1 MKKSWQKVLSF
12 ALALVMVLGT
22 IPVTA
27 IADEVQQTNASA
39 LSDSMDGLSIAYPYN
54 TETVQQS
61 GTPVSRFEALTFES
75 ARNEVESAQMI
86 LSPNFDITS
95 FELTM
100 SGLKNEKGNIIPSWA
115 FEVYIQHYV
124 TISGSGNAPYW
135 SDTFQMYNP
144 TYSKTGY
151 DGTYPDALIPQ
162 DAAITAGENKIS
174 AGKNGGIWVNLNVQN
189 AAPGTY
195 TGTAT
200 LTVNGTAMQIPVS
213 VHIYDVSLPHQV
225 HVKSAVGIWWD
236 MVEKGEGYVDRNL
249 ADTYFD
255 YLVSKR
261 IMSIDA
267 WSLTRWDDAFADY
280 AATYLAVSP
289 EISSYSLF
297 FVKNAQGSLDID
309 ALRTTLTTLINK
321 NISLAQSG
329 SNVDLFAKAYLYFGS
344 ICDEPRDDAEYR
356 AVNEITAQLDS
367 LKAELAPMLDAYPS
381 IKTSFMNLKHLVTG
395 PNPSDKTYADKVT
408 GSFWNKET
416 FIDDDYGS
424 TVLTGDS
431 YIYAPQYQWLNTDE
445 QRALYANEEEL
456 WWYGCCHPIA
466 PYPTYQINTP
476 LVSAR
481 VESWMRYDYGIDGF
495 VFSSVNQW
503 GYYDSKNNNAIVPFD
518 YWNSYVNNG
527 TPGDQILVLPGSDY
541 GVYGPIG
548 TIRIENIREGNED
561 YEYLWML
568 QNEYGISDI
577 SAYTANL
584 YSGVIADTDASIHY
598 NNRKALL
605 TKLEELSVA
614 KNGATVIAPGNEGF
628 VRGQEIKPSTNLTIE
643 LGNTEEVATLSFDYK
658 VTSGTFNISL
668 NPDWDNAFGYF
679 AFDANGKADAYEGV
693 SVEKLDDGYYHVTFQ
708 LSKLTKYNGNP
719 SKNLSFLYVRGAWTD
734 ATGYIDNVQYVLA
747 KDYVEVY
754 RGREITPSTSLTLEL
769 GNTEELSSLSFDY
782 KVLSGT
788 FNISLN
794 PDWDNAFGYFA
805 FDANGNVDPYDGVTL
820 ETLEDGYIRVTF
832 DLAALT
838 KYSGNPGK
846 ALSFLYI
853 RGSWT
858 DATGYIDNIK
868 YVVAEKPVEPENRGQ
883 EIISR
888 TDLTIA
894 LTNTEEVTTLS
905 FDYKLTGGTFNIS
918 LNPDWDNYFG
928 YFAFDTNG
936 NLDPYD
942 GVTLQTL
949 EDGYT
954 RVTFDLAALTKYS
967 GSPSKVLTFLY
978 LRGAWSDATGY
989 IDNVQLNAGEE
1000 PEQPTEPEIVT
1011 RGQEIAPST
1020 DLTIELGN
1028 TEEISTLSFDY
1039 KVTSGTFNISLNP
1052 DWDNSFGY
1060 FAFDANGNV
1069 DPYDGVSSK
1078 TLDDGYIRVTF
1089 NLSALTKYSGNPSKA
1104 LSFLYIRGGWTDATG
1119 YIDNV
1124 TFTLHKENE
1133 PGSGRVLIAADVHVS
1148 ATDDATLAHLRKTLT
1163 YAKNNGV
1170 DLLIFNGDT
1179 VDVGN
1184 EANYAALDSI
1194 FTEVFG
1200 SPEQANV
1207 KFIFNMGNHE
1217 FYPTSACAHEETDY
1231 ALQFSLFAQFAS
1243 KWSDFTAEQG
1253 SIYLTEVNGISY
1265 IVAAPSDDWTYEENG
1280 KTVYCAALGGY
1291 HDNDIALIDSL
1302 IAQATAANPG
1312 EPVYLLSH
1320 HPWGETY
1327 GGASYGMPETKVV
1340 TAMKAVM
1347 EKYPHLV
1354 NVTSHTHFSSL
1365 HERSFAQDK
1374 WTTIN
1379 TGMHTYGKY
1388 VDIETDVNGE
1398 ALNYVN
1404 IDGRRYTSTDPEGK
1418 ALHGATHF
1426 VWDVSY
1432 GEDSFTAKVFN
1443 MATETAY
1450 SYLSYTVP
1458 YGITAENKGEK
1469 FAYELSDR
1477 TAPTL
1482 TWSAD
1487 DALTVEL
1494 VKNGTSNT
1502 LNLSFNDADQFYAT
1516 EGYRINVINAATGET
1531 LKTVLWASRFWAA
1544 QEKKDSYEITVDG
1557 VTQCSEYKVT
1567 VEAIDFYG
1575 NYSAAKLVSTVQS
1588 SGTVETETGLLLQK
1602 CNGTNADCSARDYS
1616 RIYFGTTPFT
1626 SSSDTLTLVVK
1637 TDCTSIKLRAVSNVS
1652 DDWEGSAVSKDLE
1665 DLGDSWKTATWTL
1678 SELIGSNDI
1687 TTMNGFRI
1695 DSLVD
1700 GMDILM
1706 KDILINNHTDWV
1718 GEFQSNY
1725 HGVVTQQQI
1734 EVKTEEEVFRGQ
1746 QIVSR
1751 TDLTIEF
1758 GNAEELATLSFDYK
1772 LSSGTFNISLNPDWD
1787 NAFGYFA
1794 FDANGNVDPYD
1805 GVTLETLEDGYT
1817 RVTFDLAALT
1827 KYSGNPSKVLT
1838 FLYLRGA
1845 WSDAVGYIDNIQF
1858 TVAGQPEAPENRG
1871 QEIKPSTDLTIEL
1884 GNTEKLGTLSFDYK
1898 VLSGTFNISLNPD
1911 WDNAFGYFAFDAN
1924 GNVDPYDGVTL
1935 ETLEDGYTRVT
1946 FDLAAL
1952 TKYNGNPGKALSFL
1966 YIRGAWTD
1974 ATGYIDNIQFTITEK
1989 PVEPENRGQEFSV
2002 NTDQTIDLATTGVLG
2017 TLSFDYK
2024 ITSGEAFNIALMP
2037 NWDSYFGYFAF
2048 DANGNVDPYGGV
2060 TLETLEDGYIR
2071 VTFDMDALTK
2081 VSGTPSKFIDFI
2093 YIRGGWTTANGYIDN
2108 IQWTEGCEHNYETVV
2123 KEPTFTEVGGNIH
2136 TCSKCGNSYVTEE
2149 IPAYTFQVKQWNVAL
2164 ADDIRANFHLNVD
2177 SRLSDAKIIVM
2188 GKTYDLSALNKT
2200 EKGDYELSVNVAAA
2214 QMTDDIS
2221 IQIVYGEVASE
2232 ELTYSI
2238 RQYAEKI
2245 LTGTYSNTTK
2255 ELVKAMLHYGAMAQ
2269 TYFGYNTGNLA
2280 NKDYVNTEAV
2290 EIPAVD
2296 TSNMVSGSADG
2307 IRFYGASLVF
2317 ESKVAVRFYFVVDG
2331 DINSYTFSTGT
2342 PVAKNDMYY
2351 IEVPGIN
2358 PQDYATDIV
2367 LTVNDTLTVTYSPLT
2382 YISRKAG
2389 ADKALANLV
2398 KAMYAYHLAAKAYL
2412 NGVETLGVSY
2422 SFTGN
2427 EADRAGYAE
2436 GTVAIANA
2444 EAGQTYEFYWAD
2456 KNGKLS
2462 GYRALGSVSL
2472 TAEQTTANLTVA
2484 ENTMIPAG
2492 ADRLIICITGSD
2504 EAAGTYLL
2512 GEKANTA
2519 ELETKFAVI
2528 SDVHTNYNQGEN
2540 YLLDA
2545 LEQFESEGVSYIIVT
2560 GDIGESD
2567 SDYAKY
2573 VSAVEKSNFSG
2584 LIFASIGNHDQT
2596 ETGRKNFKTYAIYDG
2611 STKTWVGIDN
2621 APAYFAG
2628 NSNVAVELAGENLAY
2643 YVVTIGENAFI
2654 FMDQELTSTGNT
2666 PNQDNFSKEQ
2676 LNFVEDKLYQYSATH
2691 NLFIIEHAPVEQLKI
2706 GDKFDPGYGGAIQLS
2721 AAYPNNQRFV
2731 DLLMEYTEAIWLS
2744 GHTHVQYDTGIM
2756 YVDKYYDASENL
2768 TDTAIA
2774 HAVHVSSLA
2783 QPRWYEGSSMKMP
2796 NDFSAAS
2803 QGYVCYQYADDIV
2816 FEARS
2821 FKNYTPDSITYNAN
2835 LFINE
2840 VNAVYSWAIPL
2851 ETLTHDAPSYDEE
2864 EGGDDEV
2871 TLVDYAVAENGNK
2884 RAGNPTWEDTA
2895 DGLKVT
2901 FAAASDRFE
2910 IKTGDQTE
2918 AFTNG
2923 YMVQFK
2929 IKTDL
2934 TSFDLGGSN
2943 YSGSRKTYIQ
2953 VNLAASGD
2961 QYTVT
2966 DLSDGWKLVTIP
2978 MTNLGNDSIITE
2990 FAIRFYNTNA
3000 AGTFYLKELYI
3011 APEMA
3016 QEVAT
3021 DYAVAENGNKRAG
3034 SPTWEDTADGLKV
3047 TFAAASDRFE
3057 IKTGDQTEAFTNG
3070 YTVQFKIK
3078 TDLTSF
3084 DLGGSNYSGSRK
3096 TYIQV
3101 NLAASGDQYTVT
3113 DLGDGWKLVTI
3124 PMTNLGHSSI
3134 ITEFAIRFYN
3144 TNAAGAFYL
3153 KDLNIIPAK

>member
-1 MKKSWQKVLSF
+1 MKNSWQKVLSF
-12 ALALVMVLGT
+12 VLALVMVLGMV
-22 IPVTA
+22 PVTA
-27 IADEVQQTNASA
+27 FADEVQQTNAAA

-86 LSPNFDITS
+86 LSPDFDVTS
-95 FELTM
+95 FELTVG
-100 SGLKNEKGNIIPSWA
+100 SLKNEKGNVIPSWA

-124 TISGSGNAPYW
+124 TVSGSGNAPYW
-135 SDTFQMYNP
+135 SDTYQMYNP
-144 TYSKTGY
+144 TFSKTGY

-200 LTVNGTAMQIPVS
+200 LNVNGTDMNIPVS
-213 VHIYDVSLPHQV
+213 VHIYDVSLPDQV
-225 HVKSAVGIWWD
+225 HTKSSVGIWWD
-236 MVEKGEGYVDRNL
+236 MVENGEGYIDRNL

-261 IMSIDA
+261 IMPFDA
-267 WSLTRWDDAFADY
+267 WSLTRWDEAFADY
-280 AATYLAVSP
+280 AANYLAVST
-289 EISSYSLF
+289 EISSYGLYYG
-297 FVKNAQGSLDID
+297 KTAEGSLDVD
-309 ALRTTLTTLINK
+309 VLRTTLTTLINK
-321 NISLAQSG
+321 NIALAQSG
-329 SNVDLFAKAYLYFGS
+329 SSVDLFAKAYFYFGL
-344 ICDEPRDDAEYR
+344 ICDEPRDDAEYA
-356 AVNEITAQLDS
+356 AVNKITAQLDS

-381 IKTSFMNLKHLVTG
+381 IQASFMNLKHLVTG
-395 PNPSDKTYADKVT
+395 PNPTDKTYADK
-408 GSFWNKET
+408 GSIFNS
-416 FIDDDYGS
+416 FIDDDYGN
-424 TVLTGDS
+424 TALTGDS
-431 YIYAPQYQWLNTDE
+431 YIYAPQYQWLNTEE
-445 QRALYANEEEL
+445 QRALYENEEEL
-456 WWYGCCHPIA
+456 WWYGCCHPIS
-466 PYPTYQINTP
+466 PYPAYHINTP

-495 VFSSVNQW
+495 VYSSVNIW
-503 GYYDSKNNNAIVPFD
+503 GEYTDNGIKSFD
-518 YWNSYVNNG
+518 YWNGYVNNG

-568 QNEYGISDI
+568 ENEYGISDI

-605 TKLEELSVA
+605 SKLEELSIA
-614 KNGATVIAPGNEGF
+614 ANGATEIAPGNEGF

-820 ETLEDGYIRVTF
+820 ETLDDGYIRVTF

-989 IDNVQLNAGEE
+989 IDNVQLNAGED

-1069 DPYDGVSSK
+1069 DPYDGV
-1078 TLDDGYIRVTF
+1078 TVEDLEDGYKRVTF
-1089 NLSALTKYSGNPSKA
+1089 DLKALSKTNGAPSKV

-1124 TFTLHKENE
+1124 TFTLQKENE
-1133 PGSGRVLIAADVHVS
+1133 PGSGRVMIAADVHVS
-1148 ATDDATLAHLRKTLT
+1148 ADDTHTQEQLKKTLT

-1179 VDVGN
+1179 VNVGN
-1184 EANYAALDSI
+1184 EADYAALDSV

-1200 SPEQANV
+1200 SPEQV
-1207 KFIFNMGNHE
+1207 TMKFIFNMGNHE

-1253 SIYLTEVNGISY
+1253 SIYLTQVNGISY

-1302 IAQATAANPG
+1302 IAEATANNPG

-1327 GGASYGMPETKVV
+1327 GGDSYGMPESKVV
-1340 TAMKAVM
+1340 TAMRAVM

-1354 NVTSHTHFSSL
+1354 NVTSHTHFSSV

-1388 VDIETDVNGE
+1388 VDIETDVNGT
-1398 ALNYVN
+1398 ALDYVN
-1404 IDGRRYTSTDPEGK
+1404 IDGRRYTSTDAEGK
-1418 ALHGATHF
+1418 ALHGTTHF
-1426 VWDVSY
+1426 VWDINY
-1432 GEDSFTAKVFN
+1432 GGDSFTATIFN
-1443 MATETAY
+1443 MATEATY
-1450 SYLSYTVP
+1450 SYVSYTVP
-1458 YGITAENKGEK
+1458 YGITAENKSEK
-1469 FAYELSDR
+1469 FAYELADR

-1482 TWSAD
+1482 TWSAED
-1487 DALTVEL
+1487 VLTVEL
-1494 VKNGTSNT
+1494 VKNGTANS
-1502 LNLSFNDADQFYAT
+1502 LQLSFNDTDQFYAT
-1516 EGYRINVINAATGET
+1516 EGYRIKVVNAATGET

-1544 QEKKDSYEITVDG
+1544 QEKKDSYEIIVDG

-1575 NYSAAKLVSTVQS
+1575 NYSAAKLEATVQS
-1588 SGTVETETGLLLQK
+1588 S
-1602 CNGTNADCSARDYS
+1602 D
-1616 RIYFGTTPFT
+1616 
-1626 SSSDTLTLVVK
+1626 
-1637 TDCTSIKLRAVSNVS
+1637 
-1652 DDWEGSAVSKDLE
+1652 
-1665 DLGDSWKTATWTL
+1665 
-1678 SELIGSNDI
+1678 
-1687 TTMNGFRI
+1687 
-1695 DSLVD
+1695 
-1700 GMDILM
+1700 
-1706 KDILINNHTDWV
+1706 
-1718 GEFQSNY
+1718 
-1725 HGVVTQQQI
+1725 
-1734 EVKTEEEVFRGQ
+1734 EEEVFRGQ

-1751 TDLTIEF
+1751 TDLTIEL
-1758 GNAEELATLSFDYK
+1758 GNAEELSTLSFDYK
-1772 LSSGTFNISLNPDWD
+1772 LTSGTFNISLNPDWD
-1787 NAFGYFA
+1787 NYYGYFA

-1845 WSDAVGYIDNIQF
+1845 WSDATGYIDNVQF
-1858 TVAGQPEAPENRG
+1858 TVAGQPEEPAYRG
-1871 QEIKPSTDLTIEL
+1871 QEINPSTSLTIEL
-1884 GNTEKLGTLSFDYK
+1884 GNTEELSTLSFDYK

-1974 ATGYIDNIQFTITEK
+1974 ATGYIDNIQYTVAEK
-1989 PVEPENRGQEFSV
+1989 PVEPENRGQEFSA
-2002 NTDQTIDLATTGVLG
+2002 NTDLTIDLATTGVLG

-2037 NWDSYFGYFAF
+2037 NWDSYYGYFAF
-2048 DANGNVDPYGGV
+2048 TAEGSVDPYNGV
-2060 TLETLEDGYIR
+2060 TTEVLEDGYIR

-2108 IQWTEGCEHNYETVV
+2108 IQWTEGCEHNYETIT
-2123 KEPTFTEVGGNIH
+2123 KEPTFTEVGGNVH

-2149 IPAYTFQVKQWNVAL
+2149 IPAYTFQVIQWNIAL

-2188 GKTYDLSALNKT
+2188 GKTYDLNALNKT

-2214 QMTDDIS
+2214 QMMDNIS
-2221 IQIVYGEVASE
+2221 IQIVYGGVVSE
-2232 ELTYSI
+2232 ELAYSI

-2255 ELVKAMLHYGAMAQ
+2255 ELIKAMLNYGAMAQ

-2296 TSNMVSGSADG
+2296 TSNMVSGSVDG

-2331 DINSYTFSTGT
+2331 DINNYEFSTGT
-2342 PVAKNDMYY
+2342 PVAKNGMYY

-2389 ADKALANLV
+2389 ADNALADLV

-2436 GTVAIANA
+2436 GTVTIANA

-2462 GYRALGSVSL
+2462 GYRALGSVTL
-2472 TAEQTTANLTVA
+2472 AAEQTTTSLTVA
-2484 ENTMIPAG
+2484 ENTMIPAS
-2492 ADRLIICITGSD
+2492 ADRLIVCITGSD

-2528 SDVHTNYNQGEN
+2528 SDVHTNYTQGEQ
-2540 YLLDA
+2540 YLLNA
-2545 LEQFESEGVSYIIVT
+2545 LKRFEAESVSYVIIT

-2567 SDYAKY
+2567 SDYATY
-2573 VSAVEKSNFSG
+2573 VSSVEKSNFSG
-2584 LIFASIGNHDQT
+2584 LVFASIGNHDQT

-2621 APAYFAG
+2621 APAYFASTYAG
-2628 NSNVAVELAGENLAY
+2628 SLNAAVELAGENLAY
-2643 YVVTIGENAFI
+2643 YVVTIGENVFI

-2864 EGGDDEV
+2864 DGGEEV
-2871 TLVDYAVAENGNK
+2871 TLIDYAVAENGYK
-2884 RAGNPTWEDTA
+2884 RAGSPTWEDTD

-2966 DLSDGWKLVTIP
+2966 DLGDGWKLVTIP
-2978 MTNLGNDSIITE
+2978 MSNLGHDSIITE
-2990 FAIRFYNTNA
+2990 FAIRFFNTNA

-3016 QEVAT
+3016 EEAAT
-3021 DYAVAENGNKRAG
+3021 DYAVAENGYKRAG
-3034 SPTWEDTADGLKV
+3034 SPTWEDTDDGLKV
-3047 TFAAASDRFE
+3047 TFAEASDRFE

-3144 TNAAGAFYL
+3144 TNAAGTFYL